1 MYLIY
6 ISIAIISGATLAMQ
20 PGINNLVAM
29 KLGNPFLASLL
40 SFVTGSILLLGV
52 TLALRVRLP
61 ELETMGLLPWWSWI
75 ASGVIGATAVT
86 SALMV
91 APRLGASVWISL
103 FIFGQ
108 IVLSMLLD
116 HYGWLGFEV
125 HPLNNGRAIGAFLL
139 VIGVTLIVRF

>member
-61 ELETMGLLPWWSWI
+61 ELETICLLPWWSWI

-116 HYGWLGFEV
+116 HYGWFGFEV

>member
-6 ISIAIISGATLAMQ
+6 ILSAIISGATLAMQ
-20 PGINNLVAM
+20 PGINNIVAM

-40 SFVTGSILLLGV
+40 TFVTGSILLFGV
-52 TLALRVRLP
+52 SFALRVRLP
-61 ELETMGLLPWWSWI
+61 ELEMVKNLPWWTWV
-75 ASGVIGATAVT
+75 ASGAIGATAVT

-108 IVLSMLLD
+108 IVLSILLD
-116 HYGWLGFEV
+116 HFGWLGFAV
-125 HPLNNGRAIGAFLL
+125 HSLNLGRALGAFLL
-139 VIGVTLIVRF
+139 VLGVTLITRF